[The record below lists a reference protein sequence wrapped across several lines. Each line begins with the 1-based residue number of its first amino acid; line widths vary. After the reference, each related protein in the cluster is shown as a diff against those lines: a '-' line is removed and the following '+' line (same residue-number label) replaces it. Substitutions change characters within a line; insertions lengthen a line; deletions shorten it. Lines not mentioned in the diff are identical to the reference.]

1 MKRAASVMLA
11 FVLLLAAAPFIP
23 GQTAEAKTVSSAK
36 ADRVFIYAEDEEGK
50 DVLMGVYPL
59 SEIKKLSHGQENG
72 ENYYYSSTDNYPT
85 TQYCEARGVTVPEL
99 VEYVSGRSSVAGAS
113 DFSFNSGD
121 MMYLMA
127 TDSYGNYTRNWT
139 YDQLYELNRYYFEGL
154 YDKEKGWKTGWEI
167 AGEDNSK
174 FGIDIESYN
183 EQYKEKDPYYEDKK
197 AAFDG
202 GVEMPVLLAV
212 DSFSGRTTTESL
224 NASTEP
230 GIAAQVEAN
239 GGTVAGCLGN
249 MLTED
254 TALRLCIPMTEADL
268 MSAHRTAYDNFKWVY
283 NLKFRSAGTDIH
295 SEGTVEAP
303 AASFSQSDDTLYINI
318 SCATEG
324 ADIYYS
330 FDGAAQIPY
339 TGTVE
344 YDTKG
349 ADLTNNPVTIYMTAV
364 KEGYDDAGVVTAKYP
379 SSGVSFKTLYSGM
392 IGADVVFEAEDSVSA
407 KEWNDWTSSILGI
420 TCRMPGGDSYAA
432 LDRTLYAIDNNAR
445 TVTFDKSIFD
455 SAGSYNFT
463 VMAKG
468 YANKRLSLSMKKG
481 APELSDVKGLIGK
494 DIVIS
499 FDDTS
504 YQNSLYLYITP
515 EEGTRTLISSA
526 CVDRKTEGQ
535 VTLKKEWFDQIS
547 CPAKEP
553 GSYQLELVNNSFSP
567 SSQTITL
574 TLAEASAFEDVN
586 PFAWYAE
593 PVAFA
598 FKHGLFSGIDETH
611 FAPDSNMT
619 RAMFATVLYRF
630 AGKPSISGSNTFTDV
645 KAGQWYTD
653 PVIWANEK
661 GYVTGYGDGLFGT
674 DDPITREQI
683 ATILYRYSKNTGADV
698 SVGGEVDLSG
708 FEDRDRISSYASDA
722 IEWAVDRGIINGMS
736 STELNPRGLA
746 TRAQVAKMF
755 MKFSEINDEN
765 EEQEVNGQ

>member
-1 MKRAASVMLA
+1 MKRAVSVMLA
-11 FVLLLAAAPFIP
+11 FVMMLTAVPFLTA
-23 GQTAEAKTVSSAK
+23 QTAEAKTVISAK
-36 ADRVFIYAEDEEGK
+36 ADQVFIYAEDAQGK

-59 SEIKKLSHGQENG
+59 SELRELSHQQDNG
-72 ENYYYSSTDNYPT
+72 DNYYYSSTDNYPT
-85 TQYCEARGVTVPEL
+85 TQYCEARGFTIQEL
-99 VEYVSGRSSVAGAS
+99 VDYVSAHSSAEGAS
-113 DFSFNSGD
+113 DLSFGSGD
-121 MMYLMA
+121 TVYLMA
-127 TDSYGNYTRNWT
+127 TDSYGNYTRNWS
-139 YDQLYELNRYYFEGL
+139 YDQLYELDRYYFEGI

-174 FGIDIESYN
+174 FGIDIETYN
-183 EQYKEKDPYYEDKK
+183 EKYKSNDPYYEDKK

-202 GVEMPVLLAV
+202 GIEMPVLLAV

-230 GIAAQVEAN
+230 GIASQIAEN
-239 GGTVAGCLGN
+239 GGKAAGCLKN

-283 NLKFRSAGTDIH
+283 NLKFRSAGPAIS

-303 AASFSQSDDTLYINI
+303 VASFSQSGDILSVSI
-318 SCATEG
+318 SCPTEG
-324 ADIYYS
+324 ARIYYS
-330 FDGAAQIPY
+330 FDGAPQIPY
-339 TGTVE
+339 TGAVE

-349 ADLTNNPVTIYMTAV
+349 ADLTSNPVTIYMTAV
-364 KEGYDDAGVVTAKYP
+364 KDGYDDAGVVTAKYP

-392 IGADVVFEAEDSVSA
+392 IGSDVVFEAEDSVSG

-420 TCRMPGGDSYAA
+420 TCRKPGGDSYAA
-432 LDRTLYAIDNNAR
+432 LDRALYAIDNSAR
-445 TVTFDKSIFD
+445 TITFDKSLFAD
-455 SAGSYNFT
+455 AGSYNFT

-468 YANKRLSLSMKKG
+468 YANKKLSLSMKKG
-481 APELSDVKGLIGK
+481 APELSDVKGVIGN

-499 FDDTS
+499 FDDAS

-515 EEGTRTLISSA
+515 EEGSRTLISSA

-535 VTLKKEWFDQIS
+535 VTLKKEWFDLIS
-547 CPAKEP
+547 CPAKDP
-553 GSYQLELVNNSFSP
+553 GVYQLEAVNNSFSP
-567 SSQTITL
+567 SSQVITL
-574 TLAEASAFEDVN
+574 TLAEASVFEDVN

-598 FKHGLFSGIDETH
+598 YKHKLFSGIDKTH

-630 AGKPSISGSNTFTDV
+630 AETPSVSGENPFTDV
-645 KAGQWYTD
+645 KEGQWYTD
-653 PVIWANEK
+653 PVIWANGK
-661 GYVTGYGDGLFGT
+661 NYVTGYGNGLFGT
-674 DDPITREQI
+674 DDPVTREQI

-698 SVGGEVDLSG
+698 AVEGEVDLSR
-708 FEDRDRISSYASDA
+708 FEDRSQISSYASDA
-722 IEWAVDRGIINGMS
+722 IAWAVDRGIINGMS

-755 MKFSEINDEN
+755 MKFSEINEEN
-765 EEQEVNGQ
+765 DGQEGSGS